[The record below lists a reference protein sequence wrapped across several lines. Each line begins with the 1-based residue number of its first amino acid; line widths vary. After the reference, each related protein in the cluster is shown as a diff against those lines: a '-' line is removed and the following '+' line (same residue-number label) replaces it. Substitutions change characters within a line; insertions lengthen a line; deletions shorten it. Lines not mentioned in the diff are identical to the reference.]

1 MTHLLKY
8 LFLLLPVLGYSQQQ
22 KLIIKGHVTE
32 TYNDSV
38 IEIKDSK
45 VYIESSPDKYVLTNR
60 DGEFELIINYSP
72 DKVYTLIVSDVR
84 YDAYKYSI
92 KKREIKKGLKD
103 TLRLEINL
111 NFQMLGPATVSGIPV
126 ETIFGSDKLNVSDFE
141 FVGEDNFVML
151 VYEQRLNKSS
161 KVIYTDKKGTILSS
175 YEVLDIAKEFYRD
188 FMGNLFLVCEKDVFE
203 MKVVDDILS
212 LTKTEKKFFE
222 EQIKPWVDTT
232 NYKAYYSNFVS
243 FYPAFDYYAYSTIDS
258 SVTKLTTV
266 VDQPLM
272 ELFRAQYKYLS
283 GRDKLESVRME
294 MATGIDKEIWA
305 AVWSGFPNSLY
316 YKQLYAPMFVK
327 NDTILIFDHYKNK
340 MFRYD
345 RNNHV
350 IDSMDIS
357 YHTSNDKNEWEEL
370 LVQDRNKQRIFSV
383 FLRGGK
389 YYLKELNTTTGEIE
403 KVHPLYYKYPEKL
416 KVKNGYAYYIYR
428 PFESLQNK
436 YLYREKLN

>member
-1 MTHLLKY
+1 MTRLLKY
-8 LFLLLPVLGYSQQQ
+8 LFLIFPLVSYSQQQ

-60 DGEFELIINYSP
+60 DGEFELIINYAP

-92 KKREIKKGLKD
+92 KKREIKRGLKD

-111 NFQMLGPATVSGIPV
+111 SFQTLGAATVTGIPV
-126 ETIFGSDKLNVSDFE
+126 ETVFGSDKLNVSDFE
-141 FVGEDNFVML
+141 FMGEENFIML

-161 KVIYTDKKGTILSS
+161 KLIYTDKKGTILSS
-175 YEVLDIAKEFYRD
+175 YEVLDLAKEFYRD
-188 FMGNLFLVCEKDVFE
+188 FMGNLFLVCVNDVFE
-203 MKVVDDILS
+203 MKVEDDILS
-212 LTKTEKKFFE
+212 LTKTDKKFFE
-222 EQIKPWVDTT
+222 DQIKPWVDTT

-258 SVTKLTTV
+258 SITKLTTV
-266 VDQPLM
+266 VDKPLM
-272 ELFRAQYKYLS
+272 ELYRAQYKYLS
-283 GRDKLESVRME
+283 GHDKLESVRME

-350 IDSMDIS
+350 IDSLDIS
-357 YHTSNDKNEWEEL
+357 YHNSNDKREWEEL

-389 YYLKELNTTTGEIE
+389 YYLKELNTTTGEIT